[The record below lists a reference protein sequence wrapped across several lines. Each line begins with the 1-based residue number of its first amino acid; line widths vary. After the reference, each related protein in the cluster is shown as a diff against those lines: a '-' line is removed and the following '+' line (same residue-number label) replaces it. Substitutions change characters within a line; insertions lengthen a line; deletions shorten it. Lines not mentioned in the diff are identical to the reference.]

1 MESHPKS
8 QLTAVEPVSPAA
20 PYIGGKKN
28 LAARICARIEKIPHR
43 LYAEPFVGMG
53 GVFLRRS
60 KRPKSEV
67 INDRSRDV
75 ATFFRVVQ
83 RHYTPFM
90 EMMRLQISARAEF
103 ERLVATDPSTL
114 TDLERAAR
122 FLYLQRTGFGGK
134 VAGTACFGVSPDR
147 PARFDVTKVGPMLD
161 DLHNRLAAVT
171 IECLDFGEF
180 ITRYDREYTLFYLD
194 PPYWGS
200 ESDYGKELFSRA
212 DFERLR
218 DVLRGLKGSFIMS
231 LNDVPAVREIFAE
244 FDIKHVDTTYSIARA
259 GTIKAGEVIIS
270 TKAPTRKRR

>member
-8 QLTAVEPVSPAA
+8 HLTAIEPVRPAA

-28 LAARICARIEKIPHR
+28 LAARICARIEKTPHQ

-53 GVFLRRS
+53 GVFFRRD

-67 INDRSRDV
+67 INDRSREV
-75 ATFFRVVQ
+75 STFFRVVQ

-90 EMMRLQISARAEF
+90 EMMRLQITTRAEF
-103 ERLVATDPSTL
+103 ERLIATDPSTL

-147 PARFDVTKVGPMLD
+147 PGRFDVTKVGPMLD
-161 DLHNRLAAVT
+161 DLHNRLVAVT
-171 IECLDFGEF
+171 IECLDFGDF

-218 DVLRGLKGSFIMS
+218 DLLRGIKGTFILS
-231 LNDVPAVREIFAE
+231 LNDVPAVREIFAG
-244 FDIKHVDTTYSIARA
+244 FDIEAVETTYSIAKA
-259 GTIKAGEVIIS
+259 GAMKAGEVIIS
-270 TKAPTRKRR
+270 GGGS